1 MSNYL
6 LESSERMACSISVL
20 TVGLTKEEILDL
32 FLRKSEECLLE
43 NEILIFALLAIE
55 EKWFLK
61 IFEIAVGME
70 IVIPARDISRNVFNS

>member
-6 LESSERMACSISVL
+6 LESSERMAFSISVL

-32 FLRKSEECLLE
+32 FLRKSEKCLLE